1 MPRKKTENKRS
12 NDDEVNSILLG
23 KRVKVKY
30 RDENDIRSITGVVKA
45 VNGVYLVLKRDMGAD
60 TLFNHSV
67 IDRIQLVEDED
78 LGVDGHQNV
87 IDDKKKVFGGM
98 IK

>member
-1 MPRKKTENKRS
+1 MPKKKTED
-12 NDDEVNSILLG
+12 NDDVNNILLG

-30 RDENDIRSITGVVKA
+30 RDENDIRSISGVVKA

-67 IDRIQLVEDED
+67 IDRIQLVEDGE
-78 LGVDGHQNV
+78 LGIDGHQNL
-87 IDDKKKVFGGM
+87 IDDKNRIVGGD
-98 IK
+98 KNGK

>member
-1 MPRKKTENKRS
+1 MPKKKTENKS
-12 NDDEVNSILLG
+12 NDDVNSILLG

-45 VNGVYLVLKRDMGAD
+45 VNGTYLVLKRDMGAD

-67 IDRIQLVEDED
+67 IDRIQLVEDEE
-78 LGVDGHQNV
+78 LKIDGHQNV
-87 IDDKKKVFGGM
+87 IDDKKKNFGGR
-98 IK
+98 

>member
-12 NDDEVNSILLG
+12 NDDDVNSILLG

-30 RDENDIRSITGVVKA
+30 RDENDIRSISGVVKA
-45 VNGVYLVLKRDMGAD
+45 VNGTYLVLERDMGAD

-67 IDRIQLVEDED
+67 IDRIQLVENED
-78 LGVDGHQNV
+78 LDNNGHQNV
-87 IDDKKKVFGGM
+87 IDDKKKSFGGR
-98 IK
+98 